1 MPRSIPFEASTSGAR
16 GERVARIL
24 IAGCGY
30 VGTAVGMELVHEGH
44 DVFGLRRKIAGLPL
58 GIRPVEADL
67 GLLASLAELP
77 GDLEYVLYLASPG
90 GSDDALYRAAYV
102 EGTRNLLLALER
114 QRQRPRRILFA
125 SSTAVYAQDDG
136 SWVDEDS
143 PTLPTHFS
151 GRRLLEAEGL
161 LVQSDFAVT
170 VVRFGGIY
178 GPRRTRLVEQ
188 VRTGRAVYPEDGPR
202 YGNRIHRDDCAG
214 VLRHLMGLTTAA
226 AVYLGVDC
234 EPVDQKTL
242 LQWLAGALGAPP
254 PRPAAAAALPE
265 ERRSS
270 KRCRNDRLLASGYRF
285 RYPTFR
291 EGYAA
296 VLAGAA

>member
-1 MPRSIPFEASTSGAR
+1 
-16 GERVARIL
+16 VARIL

-30 VGTAVGMELVHEGH
+30 VGTAVGLELVHEGH

-67 GLLASLAELP
+67 GLPSSLAELP
-77 GDLEYVLYLASPG
+77 RDLEYVLYLASPG

-102 EGTRNLLLALER
+102 EGTRNLLRALER
-114 QRQRPRRILFA
+114 QHQSPRRILFA

-136 SWVDEDS
+136 GWVDEGS
-143 PTLPTHFS
+143 PTQPTHFS

-161 LVQSDFAVT
+161 LAESDFAAT

-178 GPRRTRLVEQ
+178 GPRRTRLVER
-188 VRTGRAVYPEDGPR
+188 VRTGRAVYPQDAPR
-202 YGNRIHRDDCAG
+202 YTNRIHRDDCAG
-214 VLRHLMGLTTAA
+214 VLRHLLGLTTAD

-254 PRPAAAAALPE
+254 PRPGGGAGPE
-265 ERRSS
+265 GPRNS

-296 VLAGAA
+296 VLAGEA

>member
-1 MPRSIPFEASTSGAR
+1 
-16 GERVARIL
+16 VARVL

-30 VGTAVGMELVHEGH
+30 VGTAVGLELVHEGH
-44 DVFGLRRKIAGLPL
+44 DVFGLRRRLAALPL

-67 GLLASLAELP
+67 GLPTSLDELP
-77 GDLEYVLYLASPG
+77 RELEYVLYLASPG

-102 EGTRNLLLALER
+102 DGTRNLLLALER

-143 PTLPTHFS
+143 PTRPRHFS
-151 GRRLLEAEGL
+151 GRRLLEAEQL
-161 LVQSDFAVT
+161 LAQSDFATT

-178 GPRRTRLVEQ
+178 GPRRARLIDQ
-188 VRTGRAVYPEDGPR
+188 VRTGRAVYAKDGPR
-202 YGNRIHRDDCAG
+202 YTNRIHRDDCAG
-214 VLRHLMGLTTAA
+214 VLRHLMGLATAA
-226 AVYLGVDC
+226 RVYLGVDC

-242 LQWLAGALGAPP
+242 LQWLAGVLGAPP
-254 PRPAAAAALPE
+254 PRPDADADGPG
-265 ERRSS
+265 RRGS

-296 VLAGAA
+296 VLAAAA